1 MIAETNV
8 TVRIA
13 TIDDL
18 AALCAV
24 QTDIFDHA
32 INTQRATEFLADP
45 RHHLA
50 LAFVNDV
57 IVGMASAVHYV
68 HPDQEPLLFINEAGV
83 ASAFQQQGL
92 GRELIQTLCAHGKS
106 LGCTEA
112 WVATE
117 PSNIAAKR
125 TYASVGGVEAD
136 EPFVMFNFN
145 LNDEHNRGAID

>member
-1 MIAETNV
+1 MTQETPF
-8 TVRIA
+8 TVRLA

-24 QTDIFDHA
+24 QADIFDYA
-32 INTQRATEFLADP
+32 INEQRTAEFLSDP

-50 LAFVNDV
+50 LAFVNDC

-83 ASAFQQQGL
+83 ASEFQGRGI
-92 GRELIQTLCAHGKS
+92 GRELVRTLCAHGKS

-117 PSNIAAKR
+117 PSNMAARR
-125 TYASVGGVEAD
+125 TYAAAGGVETD
-136 EPFVMFNFN
+136 EPFIMFNFN
-145 LNDEHNRGAID
+145 LREAAG